1 MRFPRLHFG
10 AIIAM
15 GSTMLC
21 MSMVPVFADGLVPPT
36 LTASVSNATVTL
48 SWNIPGGTNHF
59 VLRRSTSAAPSNMSE
74 GTMILTTADN
84 TTTSYEDV
92 LLESGTYYYSIFG
105 RTSGGG
111 LTSSPGSA
119 GPLSITV
126 ATASSSDAPVSHSGG
141 GKRGK
146 PGSGGGKAPT
156 LSELRALREEATTH
170 AAAPENDMKA
180 RVCERVMTWFSTD
193 EKMLGRVNER
203 LMKRFG
209 FVCGE

>member
-48 SWNIPGGTNHF
+48 SWNVPGGTNHF

-105 RTSGGG
+105 RSSGGG
-111 LTSSPGSA
+111 LTSGAGSA
-119 GPLSITV
+119 DPLTV
-126 ATASSSDAPVSHSGG
+126 TVVAASSEAPVSHSGG

-146 PGSGGGKAPT
+146 PGSGGGQAPT
-156 LSELRALREEATTH
+156 LAELRVLREQATTH
-170 AAAPENDMKA
+170 AAAPESDMQT
-180 RVCERVMTWFSTD
+180 RVCDRVMSWFSTD

-209 FVCGE
+209 FVCEK

>member
-21 MSMVPVFADGLVPPT
+21 MSMVPVFADGLVPPS

-48 SWNIPGGTNHF
+48 SWNVPGGTNHF
-59 VLRRSTSAAPSNMSE
+59 VLTRSTTAAPSNISE
-74 GTMILTTADN
+74 GTLVLTTADN

-119 GPLSITV
+119 GPLTV
-126 ATASSSDAPVSHSGG
+126 TVVAVTSETPSSPGG
-141 GKRGK
+141 GGRRGR

-156 LSELRALREEATTH
+156 LAELRTQREQATTH

-180 RVCERVMTWFSTD
+180 RVCERVMSWFSTD

-203 LMKRFG
+203 LLKRFS
-209 FVCGE
+209 FVCGG